1 MPRQKKEDK
10 YYLGNK
16 DLPNANMEFEWT
28 PEMVKTLKKAK
39 QNILYFAE
47 NFFYIV
53 NLDRGK
59 IKIELY
65 PCQKRVLRSL
75 RDNRFV
81 ACLASRQTGKTT
93 MMTIYALWIACFQ
106 DDQRILIVANKEQT
120 AINIFSRVRTA
131 YEKLPNYLKPGVLE
145 YGKTSMKLANG
156 SSIGISTTSSD
167 AGRGDSCNVLI
178 LDELA
183 FIPNNLVDSF
193 WKSVYPIISS
203 SKKSKIFVASTPNG
217 SNNLF
222 YNLYTDADGT
232 KYRGVMKRGS
242 EIQYVR

>member
-28 PEMVKTLKKAK
+28 PEMVRTLKKAK

-120 AINIFSRVRTA
+120 AINILS
-131 YEKLPNYLKPGVLE
+131 
-145 YGKTSMKLANG
+145 
-156 SSIGISTTSSD
+156 
-167 AGRGDSCNVLI
+167 LI
-178 LDELA
+178 H
-183 FIPNNLVDSF
+183 I
-193 WKSVYPIISS
+193 
-203 SKKSKIFVASTPNG
+203 
-217 SNNLF
+217 
-222 YNLYTDADGT
+222 
-232 KYRGVMKRGS
+232 
-242 EIQYVR
+242 

>member
-28 PEMVKTLKKAK
+28 PEMVRTLKKAK

-93 MMTIYALWIACFQ
+93 MMTIYALWIC
-106 DDQRILIVANKEQT
+106 L
-120 AINIFSRVRTA
+120 
-131 YEKLPNYLKPGVLE
+131 
-145 YGKTSMKLANG
+145 
-156 SSIGISTTSSD
+156 
-167 AGRGDSCNVLI
+167 
-178 LDELA
+178 
-183 FIPNNLVDSF
+183 
-193 WKSVYPIISS
+193 
-203 SKKSKIFVASTPNG
+203 
-217 SNNLF
+217 
-222 YNLYTDADGT
+222 LYTSPSPRD
-232 KYRGVMKRGS
+232 
-242 EIQYVR
+242 